1 MDVVLRFQ
9 PVPDVSGGSDG
20 RSPLL
25 VAAARQQL
33 PLTLAR
39 DTNAGHLAEAITLD
53 RKPMMTALPSA
64 PSTLDAPSMVQRRW
78 LRPLACLAAALV
90 LVCGG
95 PLRAADDGHTDGDG
109 SHAAEHDGHGD
120 HGGHSEIG
128 ANPPAGVSR
137 EAFESPA
144 EFRSD
149 LAIWSF
155 AVFLLLMLLL
165 TAIAW
170 KPIMQG
176 LEKREQGIADMIAAT
191 QASNEDAKKLLASY
205 ERRLAEASEE
215 VKSML
220 DDARRDADSM
230 RQTIVAEARQAAED
244 EKERARLEIGMA
256 RDDALAQLAE
266 KAGDLAVGVAEKF
279 LREKIS
285 ADDQARLVRES
296 VAGLSSSPSV
306 N

>member
-1 MDVVLRFQ
+1 MTARQGDQIKTPFAILRSIGRFQ
-9 PVPDVSGGSDG
+9 W
-20 RSPLL
+20 
-25 VAAARQQL
+25 L
-33 PLTLAR
+33 PCMIAVLA
-39 DTNAGHLAEAITLD
+39 I
-53 RKPMMTALPSA
+53 
-64 PSTLDAPSMVQRRW
+64 
-78 LRPLACLAAALV
+78 LAC
-90 LVCGG
+90 G
-95 PLRAADDGHTDGDG
+95 PVRAADDGHSQEDVN
-109 SHAAEHDGHGD
+109 HAAASHDE
-120 HGGHSEIG
+120 HGGHHVEIG

-155 AVFLLLMLLL
+155 AVFLLLMGLL
-165 TAIAW
+165 TAVAW

-176 LEKREQGIADMIAAT
+176 LDKREQGIADMIAAT
-191 QASNEDAKKLLASY
+191 QASHEDAKKLLASY

-215 VKSML
+215 VKALL
-220 DDARRDADSM
+220 DDARRDADGM
-230 RQTIVAEARQAAED
+230 RQTIVAEARKAAED
-244 EKERARLEIGMA
+244 EKNRARQEISMA
-256 RDDALAQLAE
+256 KNDAISQLAE

-296 VAGLSSSPSV
+296 VAGLSTSPSV

>member
-1 MDVVLRFQ
+1 
-9 PVPDVSGGSDG
+9 
-20 RSPLL
+20 
-25 VAAARQQL
+25 
-33 PLTLAR
+33 
-39 DTNAGHLAEAITLD
+39 
-53 RKPMMTALPSA
+53 MTALPSA
-64 PSTLDAPSMVQRRW
+64 PSTLDAPSTVRRRW
-78 LRPLACLAAALV
+78 LCPLACLTAAFV

-95 PLRAADDGHTDGDG
+95 SLHAADDGHADDHG
-109 SHAAEHDGHGD
+109 SHAAAHADHDGHGD

-244 EKERARLEIGMA
+244 EKERARQEIGMA

>member
-1 MDVVLRFQ
+1 
-9 PVPDVSGGSDG
+9 
-20 RSPLL
+20 
-25 VAAARQQL
+25 
-33 PLTLAR
+33 
-39 DTNAGHLAEAITLD
+39 
-53 RKPMMTALPSA
+53 MTALPSA
-64 PSTLDAPSMVQRRW
+64 PSTLDAPSTVRRRW
-78 LRPLACLAAALV
+78 LCPLACLAAACA
-90 LVCGG
+90 LVCTGSV
-95 PLRAADDGHTDGDG
+95 RAADDGHADDHG
-109 SHAAEHDGHGD
+109 SHAAAHADHDGHGD

-191 QASNEDAKKLLASY
+191 QASHEDAKKLLASY

-244 EKERARLEIGMA
+244 EKERARQEIGMA